1 VDHTPSAAKKGTL
14 GVEKSA
20 QPPLPHVDNLFIDMS
35 PLLQTHPSCAQRAF
49 PLAFIGAMAL
59 AGPAG
64 LAGCGAVTCPE
75 PLSNVDGV
83 CLKLD
88 QVAEAERCDGTDNDG
103 DTEVDE
109 DWPKLGEPCGEAAGE
124 CVEGEWVCA
133 VDGDGVVCD
142 GGVGPVAEIC
152 DGKDNDCDGTP
163 DNGPNEV
170 CDGEDNDCDGFIDE
184 GVLSTRVE
192 VFDGHATV
200 TAVDGGYVVARIAE
214 DELRVLTYDS
224 SGEATGNVDAT
235 NNPVPDL
242 VFMTSDSSGSR
253 VLVSLGRLKFHAF
266 DVHVDSDLVPIILG
280 TQQLHPGWDQPTQQE
295 GIPAFGAYA
304 PPLHPRI
311 TASPPRFVGYPDIVT
326 FALAAFGG
334 DNLAGLTEE
343 PTVVGAIPP
352 ISVFDAAGP
361 FLVWEQGEN
370 IRAGRLLD
378 VGNLELDIDV
388 APGSAPSIA
397 ERAGGIGVAY
407 IHLGSLR
414 LSELAAL
421 SVQCWDGGFC
431 DEEVASGALEGPTA
445 LAYDEAMDTWLVA
458 AGTRLVVVG
467 RFEGNAIVKQSLDLA
482 SVPTPVRRI
491 DVAVSG
497 HTAAVVQVSRDA
509 GSALTFLGCF

>member
-1 VDHTPSAAKKGTL
+1 
-14 GVEKSA
+14 
-20 QPPLPHVDNLFIDMS
+20 MS
-35 PLLQTHPSCAQRAF
+35 PLLQTHLSCVQRAF
-49 PLAFIGAMAL
+49 PLPLISVLAL
-59 AGPAG
+59 AGLLG
-64 LAGCGAVTCPE
+64 LVGCGGVACPE

-83 CLKLD
+83 CLKLE

-109 DWPKLGEPCGEAAGE
+109 DWPELGEPCGEGAGE

-163 DNGPNEV
+163 DNGPTEV

-184 GVLSTRVE
+184 GVLSTKVE

-200 TAVDGGYVVARIAE
+200 TAVDGGYLVARIAE
-214 DELRVLTYDS
+214 DELRVLTYDR

-242 VFMTSDSSGSR
+242 VFMTSDSSGGR
-253 VLVSLGRLKFHAF
+253 VLVSLGQLKFHAF

-280 TQQLHPGWDQPTQQE
+280 TQQLHSRWDQATQQE

-311 TASPPRFVGYPDIVT
+311 TASPPRFVGYPDIGT
-326 FALAAFGG
+326 FALAAFDS
-334 DNLAGLTEE
+334 DNLVGLTEG
-343 PTVVGAIPP
+343 PTVAGAIPP
-352 ISVFDAAGP
+352 VSVFDATGP

-370 IRAGRLLD
+370 IRAGWLLD
-378 VGNLELDIDV
+378 DGDIELDIDV

-397 ERAGGIGVAY
+397 GRAGGIGVAY
-407 IHLGSLR
+407 VHLGSLR
-414 LSELAAL
+414 MSELGAL
-421 SVQCWDGGFC
+421 SLLCWDEGFC
-431 DEEVASGALEGPTA
+431 NDDVASGELEGPTA
-445 LAYDEAMDTWLVA
+445 LAYDEAMDTWFVA

-467 RFEGNAIVKQSLDLA
+467 RFEGNAIVKQSLDLT
-482 SVPTPVRRI
+482 SLPDPVRRI

-497 HTAAVVQVSRDA
+497 DTAAVVQVSRDA